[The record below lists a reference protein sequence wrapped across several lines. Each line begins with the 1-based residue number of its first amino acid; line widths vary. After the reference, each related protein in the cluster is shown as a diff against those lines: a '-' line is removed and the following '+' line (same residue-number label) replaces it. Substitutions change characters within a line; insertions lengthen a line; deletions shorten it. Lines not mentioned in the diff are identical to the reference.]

1 MAIYKILLCAGWL
14 IALQAF
20 GETKMDKTE
29 SINGVTLQ
37 SGKEDSTRT
46 YRGSITKTFSY
57 GISSVVKSIVNFQ
70 DKCNNALKDRRQYT
84 DKTVECKY
92 ANDNLIE
99 TIIVKDIKKSGWEK
113 EPNEIQRFVLGRQ
126 IYNRASFGHYELVKI
141 YETKNAQNQKTIT
154 IVQRMMS
161 DKETKM
167 YTSPLFDK
175 DSAFDE
181 STSTFTVTEISKTET
196 LVNYEYQGITEHWIL
211 NKEISVPQV
220 FSSISKS
227 INDLVKTMDT
237 ESSILTRDL
246 ASN

>member
-1 MAIYKILLCAGWL
+1 MAIYKFLLCAGCL
-14 IALQAF
+14 LTLHAF
-20 GETKMDKTE
+20 GEAKMDKAE

-37 SGKEDSTRT
+37 SGKEESTRI

-57 GISSVVKSIVNFQ
+57 GIGSVIKSIVNFQ
-70 DKCNNALKDRRQYT
+70 DKCNNSLKERRQFT

-92 ANDNLIE
+92 LNDNLIE
-99 TIIVKDIKKSGWEK
+99 TIVVKDIKQTGWTK
-113 EPNEIQRFVLGRQ
+113 EPNEIERYVLGRQ
-126 IYNRASFGHYELVKI
+126 IYNRASFGHYELVI
-141 YETKNAQNQKTIT
+141 VYETKNSENQKTIT
-154 IVQRMMS
+154 IVQKMMS
-161 DKETKM
+161 NKETKK
-167 YTSPLFDK
+167 YTKPLFDK

-181 STSTFTVTEISKTET
+181 STSTFTLTEVSPNET
-196 LVNYEYQGITEHWIL
+196 LVNYEYQGKTEHWIL

>member
-1 MAIYKILLCAGWL
+1 MAIYKFILCLGWIISL
-14 IALQAF
+14 HAF
-20 GETKMDKTE
+20 AETKMDKTD

-37 SGKEDSTRT
+37 SGKEDSTRI

-57 GISSVVKSIVNFQ
+57 GIDSVIKSIVNFQ
-70 DKCNNALKDRRQYT
+70 EKCNNALKERRQYT
-84 DKTVECKY
+84 DKSVDCKY
-92 ANDNLIE
+92 LNDNLVE
-99 TIIVKDIKKSGWEK
+99 TIIIKDIKQTGWEK
-113 EPNEIQRFVLGRQ
+113 EPNEIARYVLGRQ
-126 IYNRASFGHYELVKI
+126 IYNRASFGHYELIRI

-154 IVQRMMS
+154 IVQTMMS
-161 DKETKM
+161 DNETKK
-167 YTSPLFDK
+167 YTKPLFEK
-175 DSAFDE
+175 DSAFDK
-181 STSTFTVTEISKTET
+181 STSTFTVTEVSPKET

-237 ESSILTRDL
+237 ESSILTREL